1 MRNPMVI
8 QVHPQ
13 TSRCRVHTSWCVLI
27 IIISA
32 FSQGTQQQQTCFH
45 QPCFARNCCLYRPR
59 TFCMVRMDSWYPA
72 MPLWQ
77 LREVALQTPIKSS
90 SVQQLLVKMLKAYAS
105 PSFRVSRSSMYIW
118 SLGLT
123 LNINKPLAVV
133 EPASLQKPSTKY
145 CPANTNSSRSLAEI
159 HVPLSWRIRKKLF
172 TWVVA
177 NLSTSSSMSPCR
189 SWRKHILMEV
199 ISSFETR
206 TPLYTIEK
214 MVMLHTPIISGTRI
228 WGLICMNHK
237 FPTCHFIRAV
247 VLLLLRLPPVSPRPC
262 LHQLP
267 PPLPPCR
274 LFAKLFANFRAQCAL
289 LDLNTWDLPSS
300 VRTAGPQPGTFP
312 AQCAPLDLNLG
323 PSRTA
328 GLQPRTFPPHC
339 APLDLN
345 LGPSELS
352 AHSWTSTWDLPS
364 SVRTAQCAP
373 LDLNGQIECQ
383 KICQIECQI
392 ECQKICQIKCHKIC
406 QIECQKICQIG
417 C

>member
-1 MRNPMVI
+1 MYTIIYNIIYIYIYTYRTYIYIPWPSLDKSFLGVQWVQAFGFFSCRSCCFNRNPCEIPRNISRHLENDDLLSFGRPNMRNPMVI

-32 FSQGTQQQQTCFH
+32 FSQGTRQQQTCFY

-206 TPLYTIEK
+206 TPLYIPLK
-214 MVMLHTPIISGTRI
+214 KWWCYIP
-228 WGLICMNHK
+228 
-237 FPTCHFIRAV
+237 
-247 VLLLLRLPPVSPRPC
+247 
-262 LHQLP
+262 QL
-267 PPLPPCR
+267 
-274 LFAKLFANFRAQCAL
+274 FQ
-289 LDLNTWDLPSS
+289 
-300 VRTAGPQPGTFP
+300 
-312 AQCAPLDLNLG
+312 
-323 PSRTA
+323 
-328 GLQPRTFPPHC
+328 
-339 APLDLN
+339 
-345 LGPSELS
+345 
-352 AHSWTSTWDLPS
+352 AHEYED
-364 SVRTAQCAP
+364 
-373 LDLNGQIECQ
+373 
-383 KICQIECQI
+383 
-392 ECQKICQIKCHKIC
+392 
-406 QIECQKICQIG
+406 
-417 C
+417 